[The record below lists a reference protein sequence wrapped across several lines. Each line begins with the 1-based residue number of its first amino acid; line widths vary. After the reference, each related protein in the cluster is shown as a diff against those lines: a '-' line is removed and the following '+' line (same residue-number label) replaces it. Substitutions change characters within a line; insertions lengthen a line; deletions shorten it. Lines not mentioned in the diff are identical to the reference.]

1 MKLAVVL
8 DPLEE
13 IKTYKDTTYAIMVE
27 AAHRGYRI
35 FALMQSD
42 IFFRDGIVIGNA
54 RELTL

>member
-13 IKTYKDTTYAIMVE
+13 IKTYTDTTYAIMVE

-35 FALMQSD
+35 FAVMQSD
-42 IFFRDGIVIGNA
+42 IFFVMA
-54 RELTL
+54 S